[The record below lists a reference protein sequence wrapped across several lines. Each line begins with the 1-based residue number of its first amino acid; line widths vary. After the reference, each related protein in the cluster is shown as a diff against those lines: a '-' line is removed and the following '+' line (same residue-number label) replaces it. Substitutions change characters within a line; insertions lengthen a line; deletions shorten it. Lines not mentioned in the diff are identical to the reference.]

1 MLRSQ
6 HRVYDGSGEVARTQD
21 VWGAE
26 GISGRVKFLPLAWAG
41 MPKTSFRKNSDSPL
55 KGFKCFAD
63 FKAQGF
69 MQVNLIGGKNNVGKT
84 AFLEAC
90 FVNVSAQD
98 IKNFTKVLVSIK
110 FMRENLN
117 LLLGDIERNIQQFI
131 EQSNGIFVRS
141 NINTCS
147 YQIENKE
154 GIKKYFFS
162 FNNESIGINVNE
174 FSFEL
179 SDMEKIHFI
188 DNFGL
193 SNSHVINY
201 YSSLQKKDA
210 EASLNIILNEFD
222 SSIEVFKIID
232 EKPQC
237 KVNGKYLELTE
248 LGDGVRH
255 LVSIV
260 TSLYASE
267 NGYLFID
274 EMDNGIHYTVLGELW
289 NVIFTLS
296 AKLNVQVFA
305 TTHSKECIEAFNHVQ
320 HDLGD
325 KQSAYFEMARNIK
338 TEQIFMRDLDDEQ
351 LAYELTH
358 QGKYRGE

>member
-1 MLRSQ
+1 M
-6 HRVYDGSGEVARTQD
+6 
-21 VWGAE
+21 
-26 GISGRVKFLPLAWAG
+26 
-41 MPKTSFRKNSDSPL
+41 
-55 KGFKCFAD
+55 
-63 FKAQGF
+63 
-69 MQVNLIGGKNNVGKT
+69 
-84 AFLEAC
+84 
-90 FVNVSAQD
+90 
-98 IKNFTKVLVSIK
+98 
-110 FMRENLN
+110 
-117 LLLGDIERNIQQFI
+117 LGDIERNIQQFI